1 MMVGMGV
8 GATNDRRRTW
18 LFVVIGAMIGLGLGV
33 GVSIT
38 TDIPLAPE
46 AGLLIGSL
54 VGWLLRRLST

>member
-1 MMVGMGV
+1 MVGMGV

-18 LFVVIGAMIGLGLGV
+18 LFVVIGAMVGLALGV